1 MIKVGSKLFVPL
13 DFHLPMAIIDCFWI
27 SLGFNVLCVRVG
39 IKPAIYLV
47 RRDAVMDFTLN
58 CPFAGIYL
66 IEAAIIM
73 LAANQIR
80 WSYPFTDFELYIE
93 LYIYLN
99 KLKS

>member
-1 MIKVGSKLFVPL
+1 MIKVGSKLSVPL
-13 DFHLPMAIIDCFWI
+13 DFHLPMAITDCFWI
-27 SLGFNVLCVRVG
+27 SLGFNVLCVQVG

-66 IEAAIIM
+66 IEDAIIM

-80 WSYPFTDFELYIE
+80 WSYPFSDFE

-99 KLKS
+99 KLKSLLI

>member
-1 MIKVGSKLFVPL
+1 
-13 DFHLPMAIIDCFWI
+13 
-27 SLGFNVLCVRVG
+27 
-39 IKPAIYLV
+39 
-47 RRDAVMDFTLN
+47 MDFTLN
-58 CPFAGIYL
+58 CPLVGIYL

-80 WSYPFTDFELYIE
+80 WSYPFSDFE